1 MALGDAPPPAL
12 APAVNQPLFPHSVPH
27 FSHSCFFQ
35 RPRHAFGE
43 GARAREAGS
52 AAGLS
57 SMPAKQRRGLN
68 QASFRQKR
76 NAACRRLTD
85 MLRPEVGRNLTLYSP
100 SRVHIG

>member
-1 MALGDAPPPAL
+1 MALGDAPPPAS

-27 FSHSCFFQ
+27 FSHSCFF
-35 RPRHAFGE
+35 RWPRHAFGE

-68 QASFRQKR
+68 QASRPFGR
-76 NAACRRLTD
+76 NAT
-85 MLRPEVGRNLTLYSP
+85 LRAAA
-100 SRVHIG
+100 